1 MRRGICLLPYDL
13 ARAAAPPHVYRRS
26 MYTQRSMPEQDLLE
40 LMIRAAVQGGRAAFQ
55 VYQGHF
61 EVQLKADDSP
71 VTAAD
76 HAAERIILEYLG
88 RHAPDL
94 PIIAEEQ
101 VALGRVPQHGKNF
114 LLVDPLDGTREF
126 IKRNGEFTVNIA
138 LVRDGSPV
146 LGVVYAPAIS
156 ALFAGNALAGE
167 AWRSS
172 QEPAAAEANRE
183 PIKVRAVPA
192 EGITVVA
199 SRSHR
204 SPETDAYLAGY
215 RVAHM
220 VSVGSS
226 LKFCKVAAGEADLYP
241 RLGTT
246 MEWDTAAGQAVL
258 TAAGGRVLTGEPA
271 TLEYGKPEYRNPWFV
286 ATGSAEV
293 LRLNRSP

>member
-1 MRRGICLLPYDL
+1 
-13 ARAAAPPHVYRRS
+13 
-26 MYTQRSMPEQDLLE
+26 MYTQRPMSEKVLLE
-40 LMIRAAVQGGRAAFQ
+40 VMTNAAVAAGGAAFE

-61 EVQLKADDSP
+61 DVQLKADDSP

-76 HAAERIILEYLG
+76 HAAERIILECLG
-88 RHAPDL
+88 REAPEL

-101 VALGRVPQHGKNF
+101 VALGRVPEHGRTF

-138 LVRDGSPV
+138 LVRDGSAV

-156 ALFAGNALAGE
+156 TLFAGNALTGE

-172 QEPAAAEANRE
+172 QKPGGAAAIREA
-183 PIKVRAVPA
+183 IKVRAVPPR
-192 EGITVVA
+192 GITAVA

-215 RVAHM
+215 SVAEM
-220 VSVGSS
+220 VSIGSS

-246 MEWDTAAGQAVL
+246 MEWDTAAGQAIL
-258 TAAGGRVLTGEPA
+258 IAAGGRVLTGERV
-271 TLEYGKPEYRNPWFV
+271 TLKYGKPEYRNPWFV
-286 ATGSAEV
+286 AAGSVEILPLDAP
-293 LRLNRSP
+293 SGAKS